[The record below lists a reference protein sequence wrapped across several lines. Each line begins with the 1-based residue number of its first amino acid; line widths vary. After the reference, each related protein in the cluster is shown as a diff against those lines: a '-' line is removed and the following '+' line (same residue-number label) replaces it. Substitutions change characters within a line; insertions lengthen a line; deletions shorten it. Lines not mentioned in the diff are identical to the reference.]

1 VLVLPMNSNTCR
13 ACGAHLTIVRGVD
26 LRVGNMIEVWWKPGF
41 DIITE
46 LTPYSGPLIYLFPD
60 GAQLA
65 TFVTRAMMTI
75 DNADYYHVVRQKRPH
90 GT

>member
-1 VLVLPMNSNTCR
+1 MGLE
-13 ACGAHLTIVRGVD
+13 LTMRVVRGCD
-26 LRVGNMIEVWWKPGF
+26 LRIGNMIAVWWKPGY

-46 LTPYSGPLIYLFPD
+46 LRPYSGPLIYLFPD

-75 DNADYYHVVRQKRPH
+75 ENADYYNVVRQNDHTGRDARH
-90 GT
+90 NA